1 MSFNSL
7 PPELTAWII
16 SNVEELEKTEL
27 PFSGVPK
34 INISRSDDKVAV
46 STSSAPDED
55 DDAPADSRCR
65 RTRHWEALHAGEAHI
80 LYFRSGPTEALERVW
95 VAAARA
101 VAAMSILR
109 AMTMKTS
116 LSPCPRTDMQSQ
128 EFGSS
133 DNAPGNPHFDTG
145 IRAHVPQLHW
155 TAPNEWRMS
164 KGLQAVWRRFL
175 GSEGEVTHEHW

>member
-1 MSFNSL
+1 
-7 PPELTAWII
+7 
-16 SNVEELEKTEL
+16 
-27 PFSGVPK
+27 
-34 INISRSDDKVAV
+34 
-46 STSSAPDED
+46 
-55 DDAPADSRCR
+55 
-65 RTRHWEALHAGEAHI
+65 
-80 LYFRSGPTEALERVW
+80 
-95 VAAARA
+95 
-101 VAAMSILR
+101 
-109 AMTMKTS
+109 
-116 LSPCPRTDMQSQ
+116 MQSQ